1 MPRSGG
7 QIKMKGKLLTGL
19 KWLFRSFIWLFVILL
34 VVDIVTK
41 QVVMHNLTE
50 NHPIELIPGF
60 LNINWVFNRAAA
72 FGIGFDNPA
81 VNRWL
86 YVGIA
91 TVATIGVTQYL
102 VRKFKEIPLYVRAC
116 LMLVLVGAVGNLIDR
131 LFLKESNYYVVDWID
146 FCGIWRWVFNIAD
159 AGVVVGAYM
168 LIGYITYE
176 EVKEYKAKKSKEPK
190 VEGKVL
196 SKTEQEKQEYLN
208 EEEESSKK

>member
-1 MPRSGG
+1 
-7 QIKMKGKLLTGL
+7 MKEKLLNGL
-19 KWLFRSFIWLFVILL
+19 KRFFRSFIWLFALLL

-60 LNINWVFNRAAA
+60 LNISLVFNRAAA

-91 TVATIGVTQYL
+91 SVATIGISYYFI
-102 VRKFKEIPLYVRAC
+102 RKFKEIPLYVRAC
-116 LMLVLVGAVGNLIDR
+116 LMLILTGAVGNLIDR

-159 AGVVVGAYM
+159 AGVVVGALM
-168 LIGYITYE
+168 LIGYIIYE
-176 EVKEYKAKKSKEPK
+176 EVKEYKSKKAKEPK

-196 SKTEQEKQEYLN
+196 SKTEQAKIDYLN
-208 EEEESSKK
+208 EENKESEKVDN

>member
-1 MPRSGG
+1 
-7 QIKMKGKLLTGL
+7 MKEKLLNGL
-19 KWLFRSFIWLFVILL
+19 KWFFRSFIWLFALLL

-60 LNINWVFNRAAA
+60 LNISLVFNRAAA

-91 TVATIGVTQYL
+91 SVATIGISYYFI
-102 VRKFKEIPLYVRAC
+102 RKFKEIPLYVRAC
-116 LMLVLVGAVGNLIDR
+116 LMLILTGAVGNLIDR

-159 AGVVVGAYM
+159 AGVVVGALM
-168 LIGYITYE
+168 LIGYIIYE
-176 EVKEYKAKKSKEPK
+176 EVKEYKSKKAKEPK

-196 SKTEQEKQEYLN
+196 SKTEQAKIDYLN
-208 EEEESSKK
+208 EENKESEKVDN